1 MTQHA
6 LFALGTTAL
15 LMGCASQPR
24 PAPAPTAIAPV
35 MACEHLAQL
44 RLPASAIALPTRG
57 ARITSAQ
64 SKAPTEARPHPSN
77 GTWLH
82 ALPAYCE
89 VKGEIDP
96 VDRTAP
102 VIQFQLNVP
111 TVWNGRAM
119 HIGGGGL
126 NGNIPANLAVVA
138 ASGSPVSAAMPP
150 DVPYPL
156 TRGYAL
162 FGGDSGHQGPAGE
175 WALND
180 EAWLNF
186 AHAGLKKT
194 RDAAV
199 AVLTH
204 LHGQRP
210 RTTYFMGTS
219 QGGREA
225 LEVAQRYPDDYAGVM
240 ANVPLIGYSAHVV
253 AKTIFATL
261 QTGEAWISPAAAVL
275 IAQEV
280 MRQCDAL
287 DGLEDGVISHYRG
300 CNALFAAERGATPYR
315 TIRCVDGASPSA
327 PAGSPARCLSD
338 AQIAM
343 AVRMRSPTAFGFP
356 LAHGHTA
363 LPAYGTGREHSGWL
377 NITPQPKVGERPSLG
392 QPGTTVQYGIL
403 KDPALNLLDFRL
415 AAHRERIQA
424 DSELIDSTNPDLSR
438 FLGRGGKLIIKS
450 SSSDYAVNP
459 QMLTAWYE
467 AVVARHGPGAL
478 ERHLRYYVLPNTGHA
493 GDGASLTTGKPI
505 PSRIDMIKLL
515 TDWVEHDRA
524 PPDAPVGATM
534 DPHPPFTVRATKPM
548 CRFPLYPRYVG
559 HGNPDRA
566 ESYACQHEATPTRN

>member
-1 MTQHA
+1 MT
-6 LFALGTTAL
+6 
-15 LMGCASQPR
+15 
-24 PAPAPTAIAPV
+24 
-35 MACEHLAQL
+35 ACESLGQL

-64 SKAPTEARPHPSN
+64 AKAPTEAGPHPSN

-96 VDRTAP
+96 VDVTAP

-111 TVWNGRAM
+111 TAWNGRAM

-126 NGNIPANLAVVA
+126 NGSVPANLAVVA

-156 TRGYAL
+156 TRGYAM
-162 FGGDSGHQGPAGE
+162 FGGDSGHQGLAGD

-180 EAWLNF
+180 EAWVNF

-199 AVLTH
+199 AVLMH

-225 LEVAQRYPDDYAGVM
+225 LEVAQRYPDDYDGVM
-240 ANVPLIGYSAHVV
+240 ATVPLIGYAAHVV
-253 AKTIFATL
+253 AKTVFATH
-261 QTGEAWISPAAAVL
+261 QTGDAWLSPAAATL
-275 IAQEV
+275 IAHEV

-287 DGLEDGVISHYRG
+287 DGLADGVISHYRG
-300 CNALFAAERGATPYR
+300 CNALFAPEHGAQPYQA
-315 TIRCVDGASPSA
+315 IRCAGSSSPV
-327 PAGSPARCLSD
+327 GSPARCLSD

-343 AVRMRSPTAFGFP
+343 AVRLRSPTTFGFA
-356 LAHGHTA
+356 LAHGHTT

-377 NITPQPKVGERPSLG
+377 NITPQPKLGERPNLG

-403 KDPALNLLDFRL
+403 KDPALNLLDFRIE
-415 AAHRERIQA
+415 AHRDRIQA
-424 DSELIDSTNPDLSR
+424 ASALIDSTNPDLSR
-438 FLGRGGKLIIKS
+438 FLARGGKLIIKS

-467 AVVARHGPGAL
+467 AVIARHGAPAVD
-478 ERHLRYYVLPNTGHA
+478 RHLRYYVLPNTGHA
-493 GDGASLTTGKPI
+493 GDGASLTTGQPI
-505 PSRIDMIKLL
+505 PSRFDMIGLL

-524 PPDAPVGATM
+524 PPDAVTGTTM
-534 DPHPPFTVRATKPM
+534 DLHPPFTVRATKPM

-559 HGNPDRA
+559 QGSPERA
-566 ESYACQHEATPTRN
+566 ENYTCQGA

>member
-6 LFALGTTAL
+6 WFALGATAL
-15 LMGCASQPR
+15 LMGCASQPL
-24 PAPAPTAIAPV
+24 PATPPTAIAPV
-35 MACEHLAQL
+35 MTCEHLAQL

-64 SKAPTEARPHPSN
+64 VKAPTEAGPHPNN

-96 VDRTAP
+96 VDVTAP

-111 TVWNGRAM
+111 AAWNGRAM

-126 NGNIPANLAVVA
+126 NGSVPANLAVVA

-156 TRGYAL
+156 TRGYAM
-162 FGGDSGHQGPAGE
+162 FGGDSGHQGPAGD

-180 EAWLNF
+180 EAWVNF

-199 AVLTH
+199 AVLMR

-225 LEVAQRYPDDYAGVM
+225 LEVAQRYPDDYDGVM
-240 ANVPLIGYSAHVV
+240 ATVPLIGYAAHVV
-253 AKTIFATL
+253 AKTVFATH
-261 QTGEAWISPAAAVL
+261 QTGDAWLSPAAASL
-275 IAQEV
+275 IAHEV

-287 DGLEDGVISHYRG
+287 DGLADGVISHYRG
-300 CNALFAAERGATPYR
+300 CNALFAPDRGAQPYQA
-315 TIRCVDGASPSA
+315 IRCAGGSS
-327 PAGSPARCLSD
+327 PAGLPARCVSD

-343 AVRMRSPTAFGFP
+343 AVRFRSPTSFGFP

-377 NITPQPKVGERPSLG
+377 NITPQPQVGARPNLS

-403 KDPALNLLDFRL
+403 KDPALNLLDFRIE
-415 AAHRERIQA
+415 AHRDRIQA
-424 DSELIDSTNPDLSR
+424 ASALIDSTNPDLSR
-438 FLGRGGKLIIKS
+438 FLARGGKLIIKS

-467 AVVARHGPGAL
+467 AVLARHGQDAL

-505 PSRIDMIKLL
+505 PSRFDMIEML
-515 TDWVEHDRA
+515 TDWVEHGRE

-534 DPHPPFTVRATKPM
+534 DTQPPFTVRATKPM

-559 HGNPDRA
+559 HGNPENA
-566 ESYACQHEATPTRN
+566 ASYACRHDATPIRN